1 MDQKHIVVV
10 LGMHRSGTSALTRG
24 LQVLGVNLGDH
35 LMPAASGNNEKG
47 FWEDIDINELNNEL
61 LRALG
66 YDWQTLTPL
75 LSSDL
80 EQPIVNAFRLRA
92 VQLLRNKLSGVD
104 CFGLKDP
111 RIARLLPFWMSVFT
125 HLNTRVSYIISCR
138 NPMSVARSLAK
149 RDFLALEKAYQL
161 WLEHMLMS
169 LSGLGVQPKIVVDYD
184 LLMEEP
190 AKQLQRIAQSFGF
203 KFEVNSKAF
212 AEYKDEFLEEGL
224 RHTRYSPSD
233 LALDGA
239 AGPQVDELYSAL
251 LGMATDRLEHD
262 SPALNVMLERMMEVL
277 RQNRPILHYA
287 SCCEQ
292 RISEMASRN
301 LTQEALLI
309 EQEEQVS
316 ELNALIAERDCQL
329 ASLAQAVA
337 VYEGQIAALNEGVAE
352 RDSQIASLYQVGG
365 EREGQSVGL
374 NGILAERDDQLVALN
389 HAVALRDNQIA
400 VLQETIKA
408 LRQSTSWRVTA
419 PLRWPK
425 IQLLRARQ
433 IAKLTP
439 RALQLGGGLK
449 PTLRKAL
456 NLYRREGVSGLR
468 RAARFVNSGANSQPV
483 LLDVEGSAGTGM
495 VAVDRN
501 DYSEWVRRYD
511 TLDDAAREA
520 IRIRIAAMEK
530 PPLISVVMPTYNPNP
545 KWLAEAIESVRGQLY
560 PHWEL
565 CIADDASPDPA
576 IRPLLEKFAREDAR
590 IKVVFR
596 EQNGHISAASN
607 SALQLATGDWVA
619 LLDHDDLLAEHAL
632 YCVADSIIAKP
643 SIRMIYSDEDK
654 INEAGRRHGPYFKC
668 DWNPELFYSHNMIC
682 HLGVYHR
689 PLLEQI
695 GGFRLG
701 FEGSQDY
708 DLALRC
714 IEEIEPAAI
723 HHIPRVL
730 YHWRVHAESTAGGA
744 DAKPYALLA
753 GERAINEHFQRRGI
767 AGKVKL
773 ISHGYRAH
781 YDLPEKPPL
790 VSLIIPTRN
799 GLQLI
804 RQCIDS
810 IIEKTTYANYEI
822 IVVDNGSDDP
832 AALEYFTALAEL
844 DNVRV
849 LRDERPFNYSALNNA
864 AVAEAKGEIVGLVNN
879 DIEVISPD
887 WLSEMVGLALQS
899 DVGAVGAKLLYP
911 NDTLQHGGVVI
922 GLGGVAGHSHKHLGR
937 HDAGYCLR
945 TNIISAY
952 SAVTAA
958 CLIVKKS
965 IYQEV
970 NGLNEEDLTVAFND
984 VDFCLRVREAGY
996 RNVWTPYA
1004 ELYHHES
1011 ATRGYEDNPIKQA
1024 RFAAEVAY
1032 MKKRW
1037 GNQLLNDPAYS
1048 PNLTLDHEDFSLAW
1062 PPRVEVLA

>member
-47 FWEDIDINELNNEL
+47 FWEDIDVNELNNEL

-66 YDWQTLTPL
+66 YDWHTLTPL
-75 LSSDL
+75 LSSDF
-80 EQPIVNAFRLRA
+80 EQPIVNEFRLRA

-111 RIARLLPFWMSVFT
+111 RIARLLPFWMGVFT
-125 HLNTRVSYIISCR
+125 HLNARVSYIISCR

-149 RDFLALEKAYQL
+149 RDFFALEKAYQL
-161 WLEHMLMS
+161 WLEYMLMS
-169 LSGLGVQPKIVVDYD
+169 SSGLGVQPRIVVDYD
-184 LLMEEP
+184 LLMEDP

-203 KFEVNSKAF
+203 KFEVNSQAF
-212 AEYKDEFLEEGL
+212 SEYKDEFLEEGL

-262 SPALNVMLERMMEVL
+262 SSVISVMLERMMETL
-277 RQNRPILHYA
+277 RQNRPILHYVN
-287 SCCEQ
+287 CCEQ
-292 RISEMASRN
+292 RISKVSSRN
-301 LTQEALLI
+301 LTQEARLI

-316 ELNALIAERDCQL
+316 ELNALVGERDGQI
-329 ASLAQAVA
+329 ASLTQAVA
-337 VYEGQIAALNEGVAE
+337 VYEVQIAGLNEAVVE
-352 RDSQIASLYQVGG
+352 RDSQIASLNRVGV

-374 NGILAERDDQLVALN
+374 NGVLAERDDQLVALN
-389 HAVALRDNQIA
+389 HAVAVRDNQIA
-400 VLQETIKA
+400 ALQGTIQA
-408 LRQSTSWRVTA
+408 LSQSTSWRVTA

-425 IQLLRARQ
+425 TQLLRVRQ

-456 NLYRREGVSGLR
+456 NLYRREGISGLR
-468 RAARFVNSGANSQPV
+468 RAARFVSSGANSQPI
-483 LLDVEGSAGTGM
+483 LLAVEGSAGTGV

-511 TLDDAAREA
+511 TLDDAARTA
-520 IRIRIAAMEK
+520 IHKRIAAMEK

-576 IRPLLEKFAREDAR
+576 VRPLLEKFAREDAR

-632 YCVADSIIAKP
+632 YCVADSIIANP
-643 SIRMIYSDEDK
+643 LARLIYSDEDK
-654 INEAGRRHGPYFKC
+654 IDEEGRRSSPYFKC
-668 DWNPELFYSHNMIC
+668 EWNPDLFYSQNMIS
-682 HLGVYHR
+682 HLGVYHK
-689 PLLEQI
+689 PLLDDI
-695 GGFRLG
+695 DGFRLG
-701 FEGSQDY
+701 LEGSQDY

-714 IEEIEPAAI
+714 IERIDPAAI

-744 DAKPYALLA
+744 DAKPYAMLA
-753 GERAINEHFQRRGI
+753 GERAINEHFQRRNI
-767 AGKVKL
+767 KGKVEL
-773 ISHGYRAH
+773 IGHGYSAR
-781 YDLPEKPPL
+781 YYLPETPPL

-804 RQCIDS
+804 RQCINS
-810 IIEKTTYANYEI
+810 IVEKTTYPNYEI

-832 AALEYFTALAEL
+832 AALEYFESLAEL
-844 DNVRV
+844 SNIRV
-849 LRDERPFNYSALNNA
+849 LRDERAFNYSALNNA
-864 AVAEAKGEIVGLVNN
+864 AVRLARGEIVGLINN
-879 DIEVISPD
+879 DIEVISPG
-887 WLSEMVGLALQS
+887 WMSEMVSHAVRP

-911 NDTLQHGGVVI
+911 NNSFQHGGVI
-922 GLGGVAGHSHKHLGR
+922 LGMGGVAAHAHKHIPYTNFGYFGR
-937 HDAGYCLR
+937 ASLV
-945 TNIISAY
+945 SSF
-952 SAVTAA
+952 SAVTGA
-958 CLIVKKS
+958 CLVVRKS
-965 IYQEV
+965 LYIQV
-970 NGLNEEDLTVAFND
+970 GGLNEADLAVSYND
-984 VDFCLRVREAGY
+984 VDFCLRLCDAGY
-996 RNVWTPYA
+996 RNVWTPSA

-1011 ATRGYEDNPIKQA
+1011 ATRGYEDSPVKQA

-1048 PNLTLDHEDFSLAW
+1048 PNLTLDYEDFSLAW
-1062 PPRVEVLA
+1062 PPRVGVLA